1 MDEREE
7 QRCQSGASGSR
18 LSLSSLIDAR
28 EVNCVK
34 NTVDNLLCCVV
45 GKVVNMIQIQL
56 QLISATYSE
65 YILSLVKK
73 IVLKGSSLVLL

>member
-7 QRCQSGASGSR
+7 QRCQSG
-18 LSLSSLIDAR
+18 LSPLIDSR

-34 NTVDNLLCCVV
+34 NTVDNLLCYVV
-45 GKVVNMIQIQL
+45 GNVVNKIQIQL
-56 QLISATYSE
+56 QLISATYCE

-73 IVLKGSSLVLL
+73 SVLRGSSLVLL